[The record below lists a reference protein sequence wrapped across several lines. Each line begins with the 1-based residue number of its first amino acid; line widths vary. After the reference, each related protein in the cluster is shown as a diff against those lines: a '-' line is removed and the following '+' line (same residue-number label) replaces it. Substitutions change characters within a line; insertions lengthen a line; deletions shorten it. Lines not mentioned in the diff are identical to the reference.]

1 MIDLTGVESISFAV
15 LRVGG
20 GEKGGADDLEEV
32 EVEAVLVERAEG
44 IAVVAEEVEEGAE
57 EGLELVGE
65 VILVEEGVGE
75 MGVTA
80 GEAVIVRGGGALEPN
95 TVSDKALTRDEYLHF
110 CQKKPYKTKKRRK
123 KGIARD
129 RTHGHELTSPYPKIN
144 KLKQNKT
151 TQDILDET

>member
-1 MIDLTGVESISFAV
+1 MIDLTGVESSSFAV

-75 MGVTA
+75 
-80 GEAVIVRGGGALEPN
+80 AVIVRGGGALEPN

-110 CQKKPYKTKKRRK
+110 CQKKTIQNKKEKRRK